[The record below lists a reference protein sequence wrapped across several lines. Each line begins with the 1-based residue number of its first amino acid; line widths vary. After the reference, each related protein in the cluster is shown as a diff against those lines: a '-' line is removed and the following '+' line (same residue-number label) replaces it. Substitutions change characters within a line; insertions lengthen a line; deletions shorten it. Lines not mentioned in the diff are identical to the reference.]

1 VSANPSQA
9 AGADI
14 ELLRQ
19 LVGSCTACELHRGTK
34 MGVPGEGPVPAE
46 IMFIGEAPGYH
57 EDQQGKPF
65 IGAAGQ
71 FLSELLGKIGLSRSE
86 VYITNVVKHRPPGNR
101 DPLPDEMAACRPYL
115 DRQIELVNPQMIV
128 TLGRFSMARWF
139 PGGRISQIHG
149 QPKTVDGRIIVPMYH
164 PAAALHQ
171 GALKATIE
179 ADFLKLPRY
188 LAEMRQL
195 LETAEVAE
203 KPKLEQARLF

>member
-1 VSANPSQA
+1 MKARCRP
-9 AGADI
+9 
-14 ELLRQ
+14 R
-19 LVGSCTACELHRGTK
+19 SCSSVRPPAFTK
-34 MGVPGEGPVPAE
+34 
-46 IMFIGEAPGYH
+46 I
-57 EDQQGKPF
+57 
-65 IGAAGQ
+65 
-71 FLSELLGKIGLSRSE
+71 SKIGLDRSD

-115 DRQIELVNPQMIV
+115 DRQIELVDPKMIV

-171 GALKATIE
+171 AALKATIE

-188 LAEMRQL
+188 LADMRQL
-195 LETAEVAE
+195 LQVEEAAE
-203 KPKLEQARLF
+203 KPQPEQARLF

>member
-1 VSANPSQA
+1 MNPARA

-14 ELLRQ
+14 TELRQ
-19 LVGSCTACELHRGTK
+19 LVATCTACELCRGAK
-34 MGVPGEGPVPAE
+34 MGVPGEGPLPTE
-46 IMFIGEAPGYH
+46 IMFIGEAPGFH

-71 FLSELLGKIGLSRSE
+71 FLNELLGKIGLDRGD

-115 DRQIELVNPQMIV
+115 DRQIELVDPRMIV

-171 GALKATIE
+171 AALKATIE

-188 LAEMRQL
+188 LADMRQL
-195 LETAEVAE
+195 LQVEAAAE
-203 KPKLEQARLF
+203 KPQPAQGRLF

>member
-1 VSANPSQA
+1 VSANPTHA
-9 AGADI
+9 AEADI
-14 ELLRQ
+14 QAFRQ
-19 LVGSCTACELHRGTK
+19 LVGSCTACELCRGTK

-71 FLSELLGKIGLSRSE
+71 FLSELLGKIGLNRSE

-149 QPKTVDGRIIVPMYH
+149 QPTTVAGRIIVPMYH
-164 PAAALHQ
+164 PAAALHR
-171 GALKATIE
+171 GALKVTIE

-188 LAEMRQL
+188 LAQMRQL
-195 LETAEVAE
+195 VETAKVAE

>member
-1 VSANPSQA
+1 MSMNPAQA

-14 ELLRQ
+14 AELRQ
-19 LVGSCTACELHRGTK
+19 LVATCTACELCRGAK
-34 MGVPGEGPVPAE
+34 MGVPGEGPLPTE
-46 IMFIGEAPGYH
+46 IMFIGEAPGFH

-71 FLSELLGKIGLSRSE
+71 FLNELLGKIGLDRTQ

-115 DRQIELVNPQMIV
+115 DRQIELVDPKMIV

-171 GALKATIE
+171 AALKATIE
-179 ADFLKLPRY
+179 ADFLKLPRH
-188 LAEMRQL
+188 LADMRQL
-195 LETAEVAE
+195 LQVEEAAE
-203 KPKLEQARLF
+203 KPQPEQARLF

>member
-1 VSANPSQA
+1 MSMNPAQV
-9 AGADI
+9 AGADVA
-14 ELLRQ
+14 ELRQ
-19 LVGSCTACELHRGTK
+19 LVATCTACELCRGAK
-34 MGVPGEGPVPAE
+34 MGVPGEGPLPTE
-46 IMFIGEAPGYH
+46 IMFIGEAPGFH
-57 EDQQGKPF
+57 EDQQGMPF

-71 FLSELLGKIGLSRSE
+71 FLNELLGKIGLDRSD

-115 DRQIELVNPQMIV
+115 DRQIELVDPKMIV

-171 GALKATIE
+171 AALKATIE

-188 LAEMRQL
+188 LADMRQL
-195 LETAEVAE
+195 LQVEEAAE
-203 KPKLEQARLF
+203 KPQPEQSRLF

>member
-1 VSANPSQA
+1 MSMNPAQVA
-9 AGADI
+9 AADI
-14 ELLRQ
+14 AELRQ
-19 LVGSCTACELHRGTK
+19 LVATCTACELCRGAK
-34 MGVPGEGPVPAE
+34 MGVPGEGPLPTE
-46 IMFIGEAPGYH
+46 IMFIGEAPGFH
-57 EDQQGKPF
+57 EDQQGTPF

-71 FLSELLGKIGLSRSE
+71 FLNELLGKIGLDRSD

-115 DRQIELVNPQMIV
+115 DRQIELVDPKMIV

-171 GALKATIE
+171 AALKATIE

-188 LAEMRQL
+188 LADMRQL
-195 LETAEVAE
+195 LQVEEAAE
-203 KPKLEQARLF
+203 KPQPEQARLF

>member
-1 VSANPSQA
+1 MSANPSLA

-14 ELLRQ
+14 ATLREL
-19 LVGSCTACELHRGTK
+19 VEGCTACELCRGTRH
-34 MGVPGEGPVPAE
+34 GVPGEGPLPAE

-71 FLSELLGKIGLSRSE
+71 FLSELLGKIGLDRGQ

-115 DRQIELVNPQMIV
+115 DRQIALVDPRMIV

-149 QPKTVDGRIIVPMYH
+149 QPKGFDGRIVVPMYH

-171 GALKATIE
+171 ASLKATIE
-179 ADFLKLPRY
+179 ADFLKLPKF
-188 LAEMRQL
+188 LAEMRQGQL
-195 LETAEVAE
+195 VAE
-203 KPKLEQARLF
+203 EAAKPKVEQGRLF

>member
-1 VSANPSQA
+1 VSANPNLA

-19 LVGSCTACELHRGTK
+19 LVGSCTACELCRGTK
-34 MGVPGEGPVPAE
+34 MGVPGEGPLPAE

-71 FLSELLGKIGLSRSE
+71 FLSELLGKIGLNRSE

-188 LAEMRQL
+188 LAEMRQT
-195 LETAEVAE
+195 LETAKVAE

>member
-1 VSANPSQA
+1 MSMNPAQV
-9 AGADI
+9 AGADVA
-14 ELLRQ
+14 ELRQ
-19 LVGSCTACELHRGTK
+19 LVATCTACELCRGAK
-34 MGVPGEGPVPAE
+34 MGVPGEGPLPTE
-46 IMFIGEAPGYH
+46 IMFIGEAPGFH
-57 EDQQGKPF
+57 EDQQGTPF

-71 FLSELLGKIGLSRSE
+71 FLNELLGKIGLDRSD

-115 DRQIELVNPQMIV
+115 DRQIELVDPKMIV

-171 GALKATIE
+171 AALKATIE

-188 LAEMRQL
+188 LADMRQL
-195 LETAEVAE
+195 LQVEEAAE
-203 KPKLEQARLF
+203 KPQPEQARLF

>member
-1 VSANPSQA
+1 MNPAQA
-9 AGADI
+9 TGADI
-14 ELLRQ
+14 AELRQ
-19 LVGSCTACELHRGTK
+19 LVATCTACELCRGAK
-34 MGVPGEGPVPAE
+34 MGVPGEGPLPTE
-46 IMFIGEAPGYH
+46 IMFIGEAPGFH
-57 EDQQGKPF
+57 EDQQGTPF

-71 FLSELLGKIGLSRSE
+71 FLNELLGKIGLDRTQ

-115 DRQIELVNPQMIV
+115 DRQIELVDPKMIV

-149 QPKTVDGRIIVPMYH
+149 QPKTADGRIIVPMYH

-171 GALKATIE
+171 AALKATIE

-188 LAEMRQL
+188 LADMRQL
-195 LETAEVAE
+195 LQVEEAAE
-203 KPKLEQARLF
+203 KPQPEQTRLF

>member
-1 VSANPSQA
+1 MSANPAQA
-9 AGADI
+9 AGADVAQ
-14 ELLRQ
+14 LRQ
-19 LVGSCTACELHRGTK
+19 LIGSCTACELCRGTK
-34 MGVPGEGPVPAE
+34 LAVPGEGPVPTE

-57 EDQQGKPF
+57 EDQQGTPF
-65 IGAAGQ
+65 IGASGQ
-71 FLSELLGKIGLSRSE
+71 FLAELLGKIGLERSQ
-86 VYITNVVKHRPPGNR
+86 VFITNVVKHRPPGNR

-115 DRQIELVNPQMIV
+115 DRQIALIDPRMIV

-149 QPKTVDGRIIVPMYH
+149 QPKTVDGRLVVPMYH

-188 LAEMRQL
+188 LAEARQGL
-195 LETAEVAE
+195 LTAEESA
-203 KPKLEQARLF
+203 KPQVEQGRLF

>member
-1 VSANPSQA
+1 MSMNPAQV
-9 AGADI
+9 AGADVA
-14 ELLRQ
+14 ELRQ
-19 LVGSCTACELHRGTK
+19 LVATCTACELCRGAK
-34 MGVPGEGPVPAE
+34 MGVPGEGPLPTE
-46 IMFIGEAPGYH
+46 IMFIGEAPGFH
-57 EDQQGKPF
+57 EDQQGMPF

-71 FLSELLGKIGLSRSE
+71 FLNELLGKIGLDRSD
-86 VYITNVVKHRPPGNR
+86 VYITSVVKHRPPGNR

-115 DRQIELVNPQMIV
+115 DRQIELVDPKMIV

-171 GALKATIE
+171 AALKATIE

-188 LAEMRQL
+188 LADMRQL
-195 LETAEVAE
+195 LQVEEAAE
-203 KPKLEQARLF
+203 KPQPEQSRLF

>member
-1 VSANPSQA
+1 VSMNPAQV
-9 AGADI
+9 AGADVA
-14 ELLRQ
+14 ELRQ
-19 LVGSCTACELHRGTK
+19 LVATCTACELCRGAK
-34 MGVPGEGPVPAE
+34 MGVPGEGPLPTE
-46 IMFIGEAPGYH
+46 IMFIGEAPGFH
-57 EDQQGKPF
+57 EDQQGMPF

-71 FLSELLGKIGLSRSE
+71 FLNELLGKIGLDRSD

-115 DRQIELVNPQMIV
+115 DRQIELVDPKMIV

-171 GALKATIE
+171 AALKATIE

-188 LAEMRQL
+188 LADMRQL
-195 LETAEVAE
+195 LQVEEAAE
-203 KPKLEQARLF
+203 KPQPEQARLF